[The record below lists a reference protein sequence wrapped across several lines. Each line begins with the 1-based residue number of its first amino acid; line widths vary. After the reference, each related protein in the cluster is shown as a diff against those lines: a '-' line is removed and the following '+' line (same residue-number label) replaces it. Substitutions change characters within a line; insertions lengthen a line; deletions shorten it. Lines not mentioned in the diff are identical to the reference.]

1 VKHVRVIIFAKAPRP
16 GEVKTRLIP
25 ALGPHGAARLARR
38 LLDHAIEQAL
48 SADVGSVELCRTPD
62 DESAWNGVSVPATV
76 IQSGQGSGDLGERLA
91 RASQRVIEAGSA
103 VILIGTD
110 CPELDARALR
120 ALVESLEEVDA
131 AMAPAADGGYVA
143 IALNRHHPRLFAH
156 IDWSTRTV
164 AAETQRRFAELGW
177 AMRQLPTLHDIDE
190 PRDLAWL
197 PPDWPEARSMI

>member
-1 VKHVRVIIFAKAPRP
+1 VKAVRVIIFAKAPRP

-25 ALGPHGAARLARR
+25 ALGPHGAAILARR

-48 SADVGSVELCRTPD
+48 SANVGTVELCRTPD
-62 DESAWNGVSVPATV
+62 DESAWRGVSVPARV

-91 RASQRVIEAGSA
+91 RASERVIEEGSA
-103 VILIGTD
+103 AILIGAD

-120 ALVESLEEVDA
+120 ALVESLEEVDV

-156 IDWSTRTV
+156 IDWSTGTV
-164 AAETQRRFAELGW
+164 AAETQRRLVELGW
-177 AMRQLPTLHDIDE
+177 AMRLLPTLHDIDE
-190 PRDLAWL
+190 PVDLAWL
-197 PPDWPEARSMI
+197 PPDWPEARSGI